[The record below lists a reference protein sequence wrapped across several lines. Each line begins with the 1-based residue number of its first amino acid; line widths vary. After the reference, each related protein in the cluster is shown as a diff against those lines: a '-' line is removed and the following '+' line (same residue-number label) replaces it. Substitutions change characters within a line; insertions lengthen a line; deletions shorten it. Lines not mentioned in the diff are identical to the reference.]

1 MTKDGKF
8 LKPIFYAL
16 TAVVGSFSLLLISLG
31 AWLLFMITNGIASVV
46 ILAMLFGF
54 GFGVY
59 YIKDV
64 CCRKWPINSRFF
76 LLAAFLPSLIIS
88 ASYLAQVAYR
98 SYTAKHYGIFMYGL
112 YVDIAWSFSISFFG
126 VTALVLLFCVVFGAI
141 VKKGTAKRRAD
152 K

>member
-1 MTKDGKF
+1 MKKDGKF
-8 LKPIFYAL
+8 FKPIFYAL

-31 AWLLFMITNGIASVV
+31 TWFLFMITNGIASVV

-54 GFGVY
+54 GFGAY

-64 CCRKWPINSRFF
+64 CCHKWPVNSKFF
-76 LLAAFLPSLIIS
+76 LLAVFLPSFMIS

-98 SYTAKHYGIFMYGL
+98 SHTAKHYGIFMYGL
-112 YVDIAWSFSISFFG
+112 YADIAWSFSISFFG
-126 VTALVLLFCVVFGAI
+126 VTALVLLFCVVFGAL
-141 VKKGTAKRRAD
+141 VKNRTAKRRTD